1 LDKAVPKNP
10 FDVAVSFKW
19 AALEEHDRSIID
31 AFPAYF
37 SKDVRT
43 FIDAVTKLVCPN
55 LSGLVISVSPT

>member
-1 LDKAVPKNP
+1 MDNGVPKTP

-19 AALEEHDRSIID
+19 AGVEEYDRSSID
-31 AFPAYF
+31 AFPAYL
-37 SKDVRT
+37 SKDVKT